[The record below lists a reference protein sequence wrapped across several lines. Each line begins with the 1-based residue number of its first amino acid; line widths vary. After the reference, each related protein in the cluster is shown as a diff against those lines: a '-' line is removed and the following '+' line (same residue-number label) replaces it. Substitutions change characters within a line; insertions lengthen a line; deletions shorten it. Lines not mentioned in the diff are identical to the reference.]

1 MVRPELFRFE
11 NYDIDVH
18 DEASAPGFTT
28 LMNREKGKIRVGVDV
43 FARTAEQE
51 IVRRIAS

>member
-28 LMNREKGKIRVGVDV
+28 LINREKGKIRVGADV

-51 IVRRIAS
+51 IVKRITA